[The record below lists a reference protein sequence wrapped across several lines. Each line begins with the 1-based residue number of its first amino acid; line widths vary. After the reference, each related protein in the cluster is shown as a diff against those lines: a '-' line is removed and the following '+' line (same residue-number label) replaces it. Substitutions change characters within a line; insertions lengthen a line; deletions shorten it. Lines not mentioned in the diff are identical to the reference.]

1 MKYLMMMYETKEW
14 EGNTDADKRHVA
26 DTAYDWHAEL
36 IRLDQARAT
45 ARLMPPETATI
56 VRNRGGVIDTKDGPY
71 AETKEVVGGIELV
84 ECDSLAQAQ
93 AAAARFPGLP
103 FGIAVELRP
112 LLEK

>member
-1 MKYLMMMYETKEW
+1 MRFLMMMYETKEW
-14 EGNTDADKRHVA
+14 AGVADEDKRHVA

-56 VRNRGGVIDTKDGPY
+56 VRNRGGVIETMDGPY

-103 FGIAVELRP
+103 YSIAIELRP